1 MHSSSSRRQRLISMN
16 NIGTPAR
23 MYKYVKRKL
32 LNYSLLGARENFK
45 DQHFSPPTK
54 LLQSTWIT
62 SKSSPKLQ
70 RWWTKKIPK
79 IIIPRQIPSSQDF
92 WLLKNIFSKVFF
104 KRYRVSVPPRLSSI
118 SFGMDQCLFI
128 VIMTGITICD
138 WQVWLGLLMFW
149 SIRLGNHKKTKDS
162 GARRPRAVFLVSS
175 SFEVGKVWYEKF
187 CTRTIAV
194 FFKVE
199 STEIHTLKNP
209 QICN

>member
-1 MHSSSSRRQRLISMN
+1 MHLFQYTWARPPSPSICYEFQTVAIRSM
-16 NIGTPAR
+16 R
-23 MYKYVKRKL
+23 L
-32 LNYSLLGARENFK
+32 LNSLKTCASLVQGVLLPRTILLSRSSIN
-45 DQHFSPPTK
+45 TK
-54 LLQSTWIT
+54 
-62 SKSSPKLQ
+62 
-70 RWWTKKIPK
+70 
-79 IIIPRQIPSSQDF
+79 RQIQWFRSNH
-92 WLLKNIFSKVFF
+92 LEIFSSNFL
-104 KRYRVSVPPRLSSI
+104 YHDMSASVPGRLSSI

>member
-1 MHSSSSRRQRLISMN
+1 MS
-16 NIGTPAR
+16 
-23 MYKYVKRKL
+23 KL
-32 LNYSLLGARENFK
+32 WR
-45 DQHFSPPTK
+45 
-54 LLQSTWIT
+54 
-62 SKSSPKLQ
+62 
-70 RWWTKKIPK
+70 WTKNK
-79 IIIPRQIPSSQDF
+79 IIPNSSQDF
-92 WLLKNIFSKVFF
+92 DCSKIFSKVFF
-104 KRYRVSVPPRLSSI
+104 KRRVSVPPRLSSI

>member
-1 MHSSSSRRQRLISMN
+1 M
-16 NIGTPAR
+16 
-23 MYKYVKRKL
+23 V
-32 LNYSLLGARENFK
+32 
-45 DQHFSPPTK
+45 D
-54 LLQSTWIT
+54 
-62 SKSSPKLQ
+62 
-70 RWWTKKIPK
+70 KKIPK

-199 STEIHTLKNP
+199 MKYILWKILSYAINLKKEIEGYFQLPYKH
-209 QICN
+209 ICQQFDFRYLICH